1 MSLLAASPLRPTA
14 GRALELLD
22 KLTAHAPA
30 DWRRHADDLTL
41 CARLLQREGLS
52 AAAERASCLAQAARA
67 AVTAEDRAKPLRI
80 EAPLQRFCVACGA
93 PMKGRRPQARAC
105 STTCRSRAF
114 RGIWVSYVE
123 AAAASIGLS
132 VNDLWRTPR
141 WLVEALC
148 AEFGP
153 AALDAAATALD
164 AVAPRF
170 ISPDANALRA
180 PWRRFL
186 DRPGW
191 VWLNPPYSRAGGGL
205 YAWLRRARKQARR
218 CKRLVVVIAPPGVG
232 SAYRAWAM
240 KQASEIRDLP
250 KRLDF
255 IHPET
260 GRPVKGNPLG
270 SSLFIFDGRPGARRG
285 PARVSSW
292 PC

>member
-1 MSLLAASPLRPTA
+1 MSLLAAPTLRPTA
-14 GRALELLD
+14 SRALALLER
-22 KLTAHAPA
+22 LAACSPA
-30 DWRRHADDLTL
+30 DWRRHADDLSL
-41 CARLLQREGLS
+41 CARVLRREGLS
-52 AAAERASCLAQAARA
+52 AAAERAATLAQAARA
-67 AVTAEDRAKPLRI
+67 AGSADDRAKPLRVQAI
-80 EAPLQRFCVACGA
+80 SQRFCVACGA
-93 PMKGRRPQARAC
+93 PLTGRRPQARAC

-114 RGIWVSYVE
+114 RGIWCSTVE
-123 AAAASIGLS
+123 AQAAAIGLA

-141 WLVEALC
+141 WLIEALC

-153 AALDAAATALD
+153 VALDAAATALD
-164 AVAPRF
+164 TVAPRF
-170 ISPDANALRA
+170 ISPDVNALRV

-191 VWLNPPYSRAGGGL
+191 VWLNSPYSRAGGGL

-240 KQASEIRDLP
+240 RQASEIRDLP
-250 KRLDF
+250 RRVDF

-260 GRPVKGNPLG
+260 GRPVRGNPLG

-292 PC
+292 P